1 MSKKFTR
8 SLIMLL
14 CIAMITA
21 LCGMSAFAEDEAAYV
36 AEFIPEGSETGEK
49 YTSLY
54 DALWK
59 ASDDGG
65 TVRLLD
71 DVTNSEQL
79 TVNAF
84 YSATTVIFDLNGH
97 NLSFKAFDDDNA
109 YALKSIG
116 LNGKLIIT
124 GNGSITAPGG
134 VICVKTSV
142 LNDPKLVID
151 KGVTITSES
160 GIAIFDDCSDAEIHV
175 YGTVITNSDKWAAIQ
190 GQGEHY
196 YERIHG
202 LLYIYEGATVEAN
215 AHAIYVPQG
224 GTINITGGTIKSQD
238 TTAIEMRKGSLNIS
252 GNPIITSNAEA
263 YTVKPNGSGATTVG
277 AAVAIAPYDTSTMN
291 ISISGGTF
299 TGKEVLSYANPNKVA
314 NPNVTI
320 NVTGGKF
327 STDIT
332 EALTNAE
339 VKSNIKDI
347 TVAANE
353 DGTYGVEKRN
363 EAFEKV
369 AAVHKAGD
377 KTLTFLAGINNL
389 DYTKAG
395 FRVTLNGQEQEIPT
409 STVYTALTVNGKTVN
424 STEKFGTKY
433 FFAANIVIN
442 DDNIAEFTIKPFAT
456 LINGDEVSAKEPTKV
471 TLTGGAE

>member
-1 MSKKFTR
+1 
-8 SLIMLL
+8 MLL

-21 LCGMSAFAEDEAAYV
+21 LCGMSAFAEDAAV
-36 AEFIPEGSETGEK
+36 AEVDGK
-49 YTSLY
+49 QYASLEE
-54 DALWK
+54 AFEAVK
-59 ASDDGG
+59 EGG
-65 TVRLLD
+65 TVKLLNNV
-71 DVTNSEQL
+71 VTQAGISFGNDL
-79 TVNAF
+79 FGGN
-84 YSATTVIFDLNGH
+84 IILDLNGH
-97 NLSFKAFDDDNA
+97 DITNEYVCFYLYGSYGTFTITGEGTITSTAYDAIRVEGGTMWDAMALNVEKYVKVVSNNA
-109 YALKSIG
+109 SCIYADGKYTEVNVHGTLVSNGGNAAIQGYGNNISTDSKIVVYDEANISAKTTAIYHPQKGSLKILG
-116 LNGKLIIT
+116 GIIT
-124 GNGSITAPGG
+124 GNG
-134 VICVKTSV
+134 
-142 LNDPKLVID
+142 
-151 KGVTITSES
+151 
-160 GIAIFDDCSDAEIHV
+160 
-175 YGTVITNSDKWAAIQ
+175 NS
-190 GQGEHY
+190 
-196 YERIHG
+196 
-202 LLYIYEGATVEAN
+202 
-215 AHAIYVPQG
+215 
-224 GTINITGGTIKSQD
+224 
-238 TTAIEMRKGSLNIS
+238 AIEMRKGSLNIS

-277 AAVAIAPYDTSTMN
+277 AAVAVAPYSDST
-291 ISISGGTF
+291 IVVDISGGTF
-299 TGKEVLSYANPNKVA
+299 TGKKALSYANPNPA
-314 NPNVTI
+314 TNFTATI
-320 NVTGGKF
+320 NVTGGTF

-409 STVYTALTVNGKTVN
+409 STVYTALTVNGEAVD
-424 STEKFGTKY
+424 SMEKFGTKY

-442 DDNIAEFTIKPFAT
+442 DENIAGFTIKPFAT